1 MNSTTGFLEAMNA
14 VSLSHYQQGDYSPG
28 ALLIKQICWYFIG
41 APLVSSYWLPWSN
54 FKVAVLRFFGAE
66 IGDQVRIKPGVRI
79 KFPWRLTI
87 GNNVW
92 IGEGAWLD
100 NLAPITI
107 EDDACISQ
115 STYLCTGNH
124 DWNSPTFRLQ
134 VAPITIKK
142 MAWIAASAVIA
153 PGVTIGEGTV
163 VGIGSVVTQS
173 LPRMRIC
180 AGNPAQIVKSRNIK
194 ADIVSLGL

>member
-1 MNSTTGFLEAMNA
+1 MNA

-28 ALLIKQICWYFIG
+28 ALLIKQVVWYFLG
-41 APLVSSYWLPWSN
+41 APLVSSYWLPWSSL
-54 FKVAVLRFFGAE
+54 KVFLLRCFGAE

-92 IGEGAWLD
+92 IGESAWLD
-100 NLAPITI
+100 NLAQITI

-115 STYLCTGNH
+115 SAYLCTGNH
-124 DWNSPTFRLQ
+124 DWNSSTFRLQ

-142 MAWIAASAVIA
+142 MAWVAASAVIA
-153 PGVTIGEGTV
+153 PGVTVGEGTV
-163 VGIGSVVTQS
+163 VGIGSVVTRS
-173 LPRMRIC
+173 LPRMSIC
-180 AGNPAQIVKSRNIK
+180 AGNPIQVIKSRHIK
-194 ADIVSLGL
+194 EEAIS